1 MSTQNADDQ
10 HVYRSSGGGT
20 APLYVTKN
28 TLPEAIRRRS
38 VDLLG
43 QSLATAIDMQR
54 QAKQAH
60 WNVKGPHFFSLHQ
73 LFDEVHTAAIEWADL
88 CAERLVALGG
98 TADGRVENVAAQ
110 TWLEAY
116 PLTVPQSQQH
126 VRQLST
132 ALAVFGEQVHQSI
145 IETGDLFDPT
155 SSDLF
160 TQISRGVD
168 EYLWKVEAHEDG
180 S

>member
-1 MSTQNADDQ
+1 MSASTSDQ
-10 HVYRSSGGGT
+10 LVYRSTSGT
-20 APLYVTKN
+20 AVPLYATKN
-28 TLPEAIRRRS
+28 TLSEAVRRRS

-43 QSLATAIDMQR
+43 QSLSTAIDMQR

-60 WNVKGPHFFSLHQ
+60 WNVKGPNFFSLHQ
-73 LFDEVHTAAIEWADL
+73 LFDEVHTAAVEWADL

-116 PLTVPQSQQH
+116 PLAVTQSQVH
-126 VRQLST
+126 VRQLAT
-132 ALAVFGEQVHQSI
+132 ALATFGEQVHQSI
-145 IETGDLFDPT
+145 IETGDLMDPT
-155 SSDLF
+155 TSDLF

-168 EYLWKVEAHEDG
+168 EHLWKVEAHDDR